1 MLSAVVWTV
10 VAAVAVVAEQP
21 EVVTTL
27 GTIKGST
34 IESLHGR
41 TIFAFEGVPYAKPP
55 IGKHRFKQS
64 VPGTAWAGVLNATR
78 IPNMCMQIPNPMTLK
93 NFPLDVAGSEDCLY
107 MNIYTTKLPA
117 DLPDGTLQ
125 DVIVHI
131 HGGAF
136 QMLSG
141 DLWGPRHLLDR
152 DFVYVNFNYRMG
164 VLGFLSLDDK
174 TCPGNN
180 GLKDQTLALKWINK
194 HIAAFGGNPN
204 SITITGISAGGASVH
219 YHLLSP
225 LSKGLFHKAI
235 ANSGAVLNPWA
246 LTNRPREKALVIAN
260 AVGCSSNDSV
270 LILECLRDRPAEQLV
285 VSSKLLETWAGLP
298 INAIGPIIEQPS
310 ADAFIDQQ
318 PIDIIKSRTI
328 NDVPVIFSYTNDEG
342 SVFVMRVLMEEKFNR
357 ELQER
362 WDDLLPHVLEYN
374 DVMDPSHM
382 TQIASEIRK
391 FYLGDRNV
399 MEALPDF
406 VRSVSERYF
415 DNGIQEAAMLHAQ
428 HQASPVY
435 AYRFSYAGEEGFN
448 PFNEMF
454 QKFYKGKAPHG
465 YDGLFY
471 YSMGSPLFPPIQN
484 FTESLAMSKTMIDY
498 WESFIK
504 GTPVASWSTVKS
516 GLPDWR
522 FLDVLGPETAGNVF
536 KTEKTTSLNFW
547 NGLNLKE
554 NSLERMKSSLPPVHN
569 EL

>member
-1 MLSAVVWTV
+1 MLLAVVWTV

-34 IESLHGR
+34 MESLNGR

-78 IPNMCMQIPNPMTLK
+78 IPNMCMQLPNQMTLK
-93 NFPLDVAGSEDCLY
+93 DFPLDVAGSEDCLY

-117 DLPDGTLQ
+117 DLPDGTLH

-131 HGGAF
+131 HGGDF
-136 QMLSG
+136 QVMSG

-180 GLKDQTLALKWINK
+180 GLKDQNLALKWINK

-246 LTNRPREKALVIAN
+246 LTKKPREKALVIAN
-260 AVGCSSNDSV
+260 AVGCASNDSI

-285 VSSKLLETWAGLP
+285 LSAKLLEAWAGLP
-298 INAIGPIIEQPS
+298 IDTIGPIVEQPS
-310 ADAFIDQQ
+310 ANAFIDQQ
-318 PIDIIKSRTI
+318 PIDIIKSRTV
-328 NDVPVIFSYTNDEG
+328 NDVPIIFSYTNDEG
-342 SVFVMRVLMEEKFNR
+342 SIFVMRVLMEEKFNQA
-357 ELQER
+357 LQER
-362 WDDLLPHVLEYN
+362 WNDLVPHVLEYN
-374 DVMDPSHM
+374 DVMDPSHAAE
-382 TQIASEIRK
+382 IASEIQK
-391 FYLGDRNV
+391 YYLGDRKF

-428 HQASPVY
+428 YQASPVY
-435 AYRFSYAGEEGFN
+435 AYRFSYAGEKGFN
-448 PFNEMF
+448 PFNDMF
-454 QKFYKGKAPHG
+454 KKIYKGKAPHG
-465 YDGLFY
+465 YDGPFY
-471 YSMGSPLFPPIQN
+471 YSMGPLWVPPIQN
-484 FTESLAMSKTMIDY
+484 FPEALRMSKTMIDY

-504 GTPVASWSTVKS
+504 GTPVAAWSTVKS
-516 GLPDWR
+516 GLPDWH
-522 FLDVLGPETAGNVF
+522 FLDIVGPETSGNVF
-536 KTEKTTSLNFW
+536 KTEKTLSLNFW

-554 NSLERMKSSLPPVHN
+554 NSLERMKFSQPPVHN